1 MIGCI
6 LEITL
11 KTIGLELWSRW
22 CSRYKN
28 FETILIVTFFLYHLA
43 MLIYALILYNNPEY
57 RAKYQHVEPQNYF
70 LRAYVWCYGL
80 IVFGAMLVFVVLGL
94 VGAFCSTKLF
104 KKKHEVVGI
113 D

>member
-1 MIGCI
+1 M
-6 LEITL
+6 
-11 KTIGLELWSRW
+11 
-22 CSRYKN
+22 
-28 FETILIVTFFLYHLA
+28 
-43 MLIYALILYNNPEY
+43 
-57 RAKYQHVEPQNYF
+57 
-70 LRAYVWCYGL
+70 WCYGL